1 MEKIIHF
8 LRRWICVSSNLE
20 LHDDFMII
28 KLLAQKI
35 TQKFVDE
42 NIEDTLFFLTN
53 LC

>member
-1 MEKIIHF
+1 MEKIIYF
-8 LRRWICVSSNLE
+8 LRRWIFVSNLE
-20 LHDDFMII
+20 LHDDLMII